1 MSREV
6 EYAIKQLS
14 GKILRDGSNA
24 YNALL
29 GTSKK
34 GKEVYEHIDELFELA
49 KTPNSNVRTRA
60 LGLIC
65 ANARWDEENRIDAQI
80 DTVLSHITDE
90 SPIVARQFI
99 KALPELAAHKP
110 KLKEKILSALKSADF
125 SVYPDSM
132 KSLAM
137 KDAAEA
143 AADIESEMGKFE
155 CEICDGEASE
165 LCKRFG
171 VSF

>member
-1 MSREV
+1 MSKEI

-14 GKILRDGSNA
+14 GKNLRDSCNA

-34 GKEVYEHIDELFELA
+34 DSEVYEYIDELFALSE
-49 KTPNSNVRTRA
+49 NSNSSTRTRA

-65 ANARWDEENRIDAQI
+65 TNARWDEQNRIDACI
-80 DTVLSHITDE
+80 DKVLSHIADE
-90 SPIVARQFI
+90 SPITARQFI
-99 KALPELAAHKP
+99 KSLPELAAYKP
-110 KLKEKILSALKSADF
+110 ELKDKILSSLRAADF
-125 SVYPDSM
+125 SAYPDSM

-137 KDAAEA
+137 KDALETV
-143 AADIESEMGKFE
+143 ADIESGVGKTE
-155 CEICDGEASE
+155 CEICEGEASE